1 MKCSELKPNDIVV
14 FYVTIYARE
23 KEEVYDG
30 NVIYVDNERKSVCV
44 CYLGGYKSRSV
55 VIPFEKM
62 IAKHDENGEEML
74 FGGWIRGKSVL
85 LGPERRTHEII
96 RGIKALP

>member
-1 MKCSELKPNDIVV
+1 MKCSELKEGDIVV
-14 FYVTIYARE
+14 FNVTVYAGR

-30 NVIYVDNERKSVCV
+30 NVIYVDKDRKTVCV
-44 CYLGGYKSRSV
+44 CYLEGYKSRSD

-62 IAKHDENGEEML
+62 IAKYDENGEEML

-85 LGPERRTHEII
+85 LETD
-96 RGIKALP
+96 